1 MRINQET
8 DYALRVV
15 LLLSRQGLHNRVGAK
30 EIAEKKRIP
39 LRFALKLLRKLNQ
52 SGITRSYRGADGG
65 YAINRAPED
74 ITIKDV
80 IEAIEGPITI
90 NRCLTEEDAECNL
103 YVDMDNCALHNA
115 LDSVQQLV
123 LSKFDEINFK
133 DLINR

>member
-15 LLLSRQGLHNRVGAK
+15 LLLSKRGLHNRVGAK
-30 EIAEKKRIP
+30 EIADKKKIP

-65 YAINRAPED
+65 YAINRAPEE

-90 NRCLTEEDAECNL
+90 NRCLTDEAECNL
-103 YVDMDNCALHNA
+103 YVEMDNCALHNA
-115 LDSVQQLV
+115 LNDIQEVV
-123 LSKFDEINFK
+123 VHKFEEINFK
-133 DLINR
+133 DLMNR